1 MKVFISVDMEG
12 ITGITDPEDVL
23 PDGAD
28 YQRGRVFMT
37 RDANAAVLGAFDAG
51 ATEVLVNDSH
61 WIMRNLL
68 IEQLDP
74 RAKVIKGFT
83 KPMCMLQGLD
93 ESFDAAVFIGYHSC
107 AGTEGGVLA
116 HTLLGKEIHNVLL
129 DDEPMGETRLNA
141 LVAGHFGVPVAFLS
155 GDTACCTEA
164 RRVLGED
171 LPTFAVKDGIDMF
184 SATCLH
190 PEVTSA
196 GIRAGVKNALGS
208 AALKKRKPYRV
219 PGEHRF
225 GIEWNTTTIASMCAL
240 IPGIRKV
247 TPRLTEFTN
256 MDLPQAMGIIFAE
269 LLLALQVG
277 QKKIY
282 G

>member
-12 ITGITDPEDVL
+12 VTAITDPEDVL

-28 YQRGRVFMT
+28 YQRGRMFMT
-37 RDANAAVLGAFDAG
+37 QDANAAVLGAFDAG

-93 ESFDAAVFIGYHSC
+93 DSFDAAIFIGYHSC

-141 LVAGHFGVPVAFLS
+141 LIAGHFGVPVAFLS

-190 PEVTSA
+190 PEVTKA
-196 GIRAGVKNALGS
+196 GIRAGVKKALAS
-208 AALKKRKPYRV
+208 AALKRRKPYRV
-219 PGEHRF
+219 SSEHRF

>member
-1 MKVFISVDMEG
+1 
-12 ITGITDPEDVL
+12 
-23 PDGAD
+23 
-28 YQRGRVFMT
+28 
-37 RDANAAVLGAFDAG
+37 
-51 ATEVLVNDSH
+51 
-61 WIMRNLL
+61 MRNLL